1 VSLLQSVNT
10 VGSNSIVVVS
20 HRIAPMLDRG
30 ARSGVAPVDGSGHRS
45 ASLAGI
51 ERSVR
56 LR

>member
-20 HRIAPMLDRG
+20 HRIAPTLDRG
-30 ARSGVAPVDGSGHRS
+30 TRSGVAPVDGSGHRS